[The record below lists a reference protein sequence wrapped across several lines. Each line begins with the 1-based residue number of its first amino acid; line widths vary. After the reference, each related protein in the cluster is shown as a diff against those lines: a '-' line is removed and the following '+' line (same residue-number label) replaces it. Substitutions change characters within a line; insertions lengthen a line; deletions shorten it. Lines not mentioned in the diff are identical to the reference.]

1 MSKLRIDPGDGE
13 QIATLHKDA
22 ASGIEKTASSL
33 PGSVDAGIASALISD
48 ILAQL
53 TEQAD
58 QLSIANESVGNMV
71 SSVVKDLDQTDEEA
85 AGPLRRLKS
94 SLNAGGEHPRNG

>member
-22 ASGIEKTASSL
+22 ASGIEETASSL

-53 TEQAD
+53 TEHAD
-58 QLSIANESVGNMV
+58 QLAIANESVGNMV

-85 AGPLRRLKS
+85 AGPLRRLES
-94 SLNAGGEHPRNG
+94 TLDAGGKHPGKG

>member
-1 MSKLRIDPGDGE
+1 MSKLRIDPGAGK
-13 QIATLHKDA
+13 QIATLHKDG

-58 QLSIANESVGNMV
+58 QLAIANQSVGNMV
-71 SSVVKDLDQTDEEA
+71 NSVVEDLGQTDEETA
-85 AGPLRRLKS
+85 VPLRGLKS
-94 SLNAGGEHPRNG
+94 SLNPGGDHPRNR